1 MFCPLCKAEFREGIT
16 NCSDCHLSL
25 VSTREEAAS
34 TSVELWSGEDQQRL
48 DKLLASLDAAQIP
61 SHFKERISSS
71 LPVRLSYSIVPVR
84 PRFEFAVW
92 VLRHDA
98 PRAEEVFRQ
107 IELAEQAEGDAEDG
121 GENNVG

>member
-1 MFCPLCKAEFREGIT
+1 FREGIT
-16 NCSDCHLSL
+16 NCSDCHLPPA
-25 VSTREEAAS
+25 STREEAAS

-48 DKLLASLDAAQIP
+48 DKPLTSLDTAQIP

-92 VLRHDA
+92 VL

-107 IELAEQAEGDAEDG
+107 TELAEQAEDDAEEG
-121 GENNVG
+121 GGSNVG